1 MITVHHLQNS
11 RSMRIIWLMEEL
23 GLDYDIKIYARDAT
37 TNLAPADYKALHP
50 LGKAP
55 VVTDDGQT
63 LAETGAIVEY
73 FLDKYPDSGLRPAPG
88 TPERIAYNY
97 WMHFSEGSLM
107 PLLVFQL
114 FLTRMETQPPFF
126 IRPIVSAVTGKLRT
140 AYHTPTLNAQLAFIE
155 AELGRSTWFAGEKMS
170 GADIMMSYPLDAAS
184 GRIGLSSYP
193 NINAWLERLRAIPSY
208 QAAIAKGGELD
219 VVK

>member
-1 MITVHHLQNS
+1 MITVHHLQKS

-23 GLDYDIKIYARDAT
+23 GLEYDVKIYTRDPVS
-37 TNLAPADYKALHP
+37 NLAPPDYKALHP

-55 VVTDDGQT
+55 VVSDGDLM

-73 FLDKYPDSGLRPAPG
+73 FMDKYPDAGLRPEVGA
-88 TPERIAYNY
+88 PERQAYHY

-126 IRPIVSAVTGKLRT
+126 MRPIVKAVTGQLRK
-140 AYHTPTLNAQLAFIE
+140 AYHTPTLNAQLAFVD
-155 AELGRSTWFAGEKMS
+155 AEIAKSPWFAGDKMT
-170 GADIMMSYPLDAAS
+170 GADIMMSFPLEAAS
-184 GRIGLSSYP
+184 GRINLDTYP
-193 NINAWLERLRAIPSY
+193 NINAWLDKLRALPAY
-208 QAAIAKGGELD
+208 QTAFVKSGEMD
-219 VVK
+219 A